1 MRIFETSETLDAS
14 TRGCILTVGNF
25 DGLHVGHQALL
36 DAVVA
41 RGQALGRPTALYTF
55 EPHPRR
61 VLYPDSSPPCLM
73 SGDQLVAGV
82 REAGIDVMIREH
94 FTLEFASLSPEAFL
108 REILARRVAPLEIF
122 VGRDFHFGKG
132 RRGSGDTLARAA
144 PEFGIRVEIIPQVRV
159 GEEDVS
165 SSRIR
170 GLLNQG
176 QVEAAV
182 ACLGRPYTVWGTVI
196 EGARR
201 GRELGF
207 PTANL
212 DPDNELIPQ
221 PGVYATRAR
230 LFTQDRPSAPS
241 LPSVTNIGTR
251 PTFDSNPIV
260 TEVHLIDFSDDLYGR
275 RLELSFH
282 ARIRSERRVPGAEAL
297 ARQIADDV
305 EHARQLL
312 GPAKE

>member
-1 MRIFETSETLDAS
+1 MRIFDTSETLDAS

-25 DGLHVGHQALL
+25 DGLHAGHQALL
-36 DAVVA
+36 RAVA
-41 RGQALGRPTALYTF
+41 ERGRELGRPTALYTF
-55 EPHPRR
+55 DPHPRR
-61 VLYPDSSPPCLM
+61 VLYPDSSAACLM
-73 SGDQLVAGV
+73 SWDQLVAGV
-82 REAGIDVMIREH
+82 REARIDFMIREH

-108 REILARRVAPLEIF
+108 RDILARRVAPLEIF

-144 PEFGIRVEIIPQVRV
+144 PEFGIRVAIIPQVRV

-170 GLLNQG
+170 SLLEEG
-176 QVEAAV
+176 RVEAAA
-182 ACLGRPYTVWGTVI
+182 ACLGRPYTIWGAVV

-212 DPDNELIPQ
+212 DPENELIPQ
-221 PGVYATRAR
+221 PGVYATRVR
-230 LFTQDRPSAPS
+230 LLTQDDASVPS

-251 PTFDSNPIV
+251 PTFDAHQIV

-275 RLELSFH
+275 RLELAFH
-282 ARIRSERRVPGAEAL
+282 ASIRPERRFPGPEAL

-305 EHARQLL
+305 ERARQLL
-312 GPAKE
+312 GAAKE

>member
-1 MRIFETSETLDAS
+1 MRIFDTSETLDAS

-25 DGLHVGHQALL
+25 DGLHAGHQALL
-36 DAVVA
+36 RAVVE
-41 RGQALGRPTALYTF
+41 RGRELGRPTALYTF
-55 EPHPRR
+55 DPHPRR
-61 VLYPDSSPPCLM
+61 VLYPDSSAACLM
-73 SGDQLVAGV
+73 SWDQLVAGV
-82 REAGIDVMIREH
+82 REARIDFMIREH

-108 REILARRVAPLEIF
+108 RDILARRVAPLEIF

-144 PEFGIRVEIIPQVRV
+144 PEFGIRVAIIPQVRV

-170 GLLNQG
+170 SLLEEG
-176 QVEAAV
+176 RVEAAA
-182 ACLGRPYTVWGTVI
+182 ACLGRPYTIWGAVV

-212 DPDNELIPQ
+212 DPENELIPQ
-221 PGVYATRAR
+221 PGVYATRVR
-230 LFTQDRPSAPS
+230 LLTQDDASVPS

-251 PTFDSNPIV
+251 PTFDAHQIG

-275 RLELSFH
+275 RLELAFH
-282 ARIRSERRVPGAEAL
+282 ARIRPESRFPGPEAL

-305 EHARQLL
+305 EQARQLL
-312 GPAKE
+312 GATKE